1 MCFIASLY
9 LSSSGKPLMFDSRGL
24 CFMFILVQIPDKRL
38 SDHLARDSNDGD
50 DDDDDSDALSDVS
63 SIIEEIRDDEDKIV
77 RPCRGHRTSRV

>member
-1 MCFIASLY
+1 
-9 LSSSGKPLMFDSRGL
+9 MFDSRGL
-24 CFMFILVQIPDKRL
+24 CFILFLVQIPDKRL
-38 SDHLARDSNDGD
+38 NDHLDSNDGD